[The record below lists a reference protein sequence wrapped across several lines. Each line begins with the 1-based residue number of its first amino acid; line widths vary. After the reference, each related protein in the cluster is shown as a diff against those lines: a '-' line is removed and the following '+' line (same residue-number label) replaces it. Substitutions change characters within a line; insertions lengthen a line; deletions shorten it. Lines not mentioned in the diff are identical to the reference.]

1 MAKDNHDKNAQ
12 PDDPQKCFCYF
23 NKAGQIVLTVLS
35 LGSKYYCVL
44 RSSQSLKL
52 NNSYMQLKAGFILT
66 IQIAR
71 GREAKQQLPW
81 YQKEK
86 LLQREMNRNGLLYG
100 VDH

>member
-1 MAKDNHDKNAQ
+1 
-12 PDDPQKCFCYF
+12 
-23 NKAGQIVLTVLS
+23 
-35 LGSKYYCVL
+35 
-44 RSSQSLKL
+44 
-52 NNSYMQLKAGFILT
+52 MQLKAGFILT

-81 YQKEK
+81 CQKEK